1 MMANWELAG
10 KDPYYYARSIEGK
23 ARKEDSAEAWQEYAE
38 LKENKGSYILAV
50 YGYMNSALV
59 REHQGGLQQAFDLLG
74 KASHNARRA
83 GSKELALIVA
93 YRHALLAERA
103 ERWDLCIEVYEALGK
118 FCEEQGSYFLAA
130 DAYEHVAEILAKT
143 GKDVAAYTKPVEL
156 WERNARYWRERGQE
170 EDAQWSERHIEL
182 YKNLF
187 EGHPA

>member
-1 MMANWELAG
+1 
-10 KDPYYYARSIEGK
+10 
-23 ARKEDSAEAWQEYAE
+23 
-38 LKENKGSYILAV
+38 
-50 YGYMNSALV
+50 MNSALV
-59 REHQGGLQQAFDLLG
+59 REHQGRLEQALNLLA

-103 ERWDLCIEVYEALGK
+103 EQWDLCIEVSEGLGR

-143 GKDVAAYTKPVEL
+143 GKHVAAYTKPVEL

-170 EDAQWSERHIEL
+170 EDAQWSERHAGL

-187 EGHPA
+187 EGHLE